1 MHAVEGISDFRA
13 KERQRK
19 LEIAQELLNL
29 IDRLAEITK
38 KLAELRGGVEHI
50 PYTFAER
57 WVLAGEPPDSN
68 PWAHLHEA
76 LTDGLASVHQELQHY
91 KDGGP
96 TFPTGILALRLHVK
110 QEIERYRAME
120 NKPLSLREH
129 QGSLE
134 HALKTITWE

>member
-1 MHAVEGISDFRA
+1 MGAAEETPDLHA
-13 KERQRK
+13 KK

-29 IDRLAEITK
+29 IDRLDEITK

-57 WVLAGEPPDSN
+57 WVLAGKPPDPDN

-76 LTDGLASVHQELQHY
+76 LMDGLQAVHQELAHY

-96 TFPTGILALRLHVK
+96 TFPTGIGALRLHVK
-110 QEIERYRAME
+110 HEIERYRAME

-134 HALKTITWE
+134 HALKTITWGE